1 MAILPRRA
9 RHRLILTLMK
19 TVATFMPGA
28 SYMAFAGSG
37 SAGQLC
43 RYIGQTGIGR
53 LLVVT
58 DRPLRE
64 LGLVDRATA
73 ELATAGVET
82 AVFDGVEP
90 DPTFGQ
96 VRAGVAAWREHGAE
110 AVLAVGG
117 GSSIDAAKI
126 IAAAATG
133 DRDPRDWVGFAKI
146 KHDVPPIYVI
156 PTTSGTGSEAT
167 IGSVLSDDETH
178 EKAVISAR
186 QLLPA
191 AVALDPD
198 LLLGL
203 PQPITAATGLDAL
216 THAVEA
222 YICEWDRGT
231 ARQHAA
237 AAVKLIFR
245 HLETAYRD
253 GSDREAREGMALA
266 AYYAG
271 IAINQVNVGNVHA
284 IAHQLG
290 GRYGIPHGLAN
301 SLVLPHVLEFTFAET
316 RPRLAELAELAGVAD
331 EGAGEEANARAFIAA
346 VRDLKKAVALPET
359 SEKIRAEDYDYLCE
373 LALKECEAYPV
384 PRMLDRE
391 GTLEILKNIST
402 DTG

>member
-1 MAILPRRA
+1 MPILPRKA
-9 RHRLILTLMK
+9 RHALILRLMK
-19 TVATFMPGA
+19 TVATFLPGA
-28 SYMAFAGSG
+28 SYMAFTGSG

-43 RYIGQTGIGR
+43 RYIGQMGIR
-53 LLVVT
+53 RVLVVT

-64 LGLVDRATA
+64 LGLVDRVTA
-73 ELATAGVET
+73 ALDEAGVDH

-96 VRAGVAAWREHGAE
+96 VTAGVAAWRKHGAE

-117 GSSIDAAKI
+117 GSSMDAAKI
-126 IAAAATG
+126 IAAAASS
-133 DRDPRDWVGFAKI
+133 DRDPHEWVGFAKI
-146 KHDVPPIYVI
+146 RHEVPPIYAI

-186 QLLPA
+186 PLLPA

-198 LLLGL
+198 LLMGL
-203 PQPITAATGLDAL
+203 PGPITAATGLDAL

-222 YICEWDRGT
+222 YICTWDRGT
-231 ARQHAA
+231 ARQNAA

-245 HLETAYRD
+245 HLEAAYRE
-253 GSDREAREGMALA
+253 GSNREAREGMSLA

-290 GRYGIPHGLAN
+290 GKYGIPHGLAN
-301 SLVLPHVLEFTFAET
+301 SLVLPHVLEFTFDET
-316 RPRLAELAELAGVAD
+316 RPQLAELAELAGVA
-331 EGAGEEANARAFIAA
+331 ESGAGEEANARAFIAA
-346 VRDLKKAVALPET
+346 VRDLKQAVGLPEE
-359 SEKIRAEDYDYLCE
+359 SDKIRPEDYDYLCE

-391 GTLEILKNIST
+391 GTIRILREISGKAA
-402 DTG
+402 

>member
-1 MAILPRRA
+1 VQILPRKA
-9 RHRLILTLMK
+9 RHALILRLMK
-19 TVATFMPGA
+19 IVATFLPGA
-28 SYMAFAGSG
+28 SYMAFTGSG

-43 RYIGQTGIGR
+43 RYIGQMGVRR

-58 DRPLRE
+58 DKPLRE

-73 ELATAGVET
+73 ELASAGVAC
-82 AVFDGVEP
+82 AVYDGIEP

-96 VRAGVAAWREHGAE
+96 VQAGVAAWRQHGAE

-117 GSSIDAAKI
+117 GSSMDAAKV
-126 IAAAATG
+126 IAAAATS
-133 DRDPRDWVGFAKI
+133 DRDPRQWVGFAKI
-146 KHDVPPIYVI
+146 KHDVPPIYAI

-167 IGSVLSDDETH
+167 IGSVLSDDRTH
-178 EKAVISAR
+178 EKGVISAR

-198 LLLGL
+198 LLTGL
-203 PQPITAATGLDAL
+203 PAPITAATGLDAL

-222 YICEWDRGT
+222 YICIWDRGT

-253 GSDREAREGMALA
+253 GSDREAREGMSLA

-290 GRYGIPHGLAN
+290 GKYGIPHGVAN
-301 SLVLPHVLEFTFAET
+301 SLVLPHVLEFTFDDT
-316 RPRLAELAELAGVAD
+316 RARLAELAELAGVA
-331 EGAGEEANARAFIAA
+331 EPGADEEAHARAFITA
-346 VRDLKKAVALPET
+346 VRQLRRSVGLPER
-359 SEKIRAEDYDYLCE
+359 SEKIRSEDYDYLCN
-373 LALKECEAYPV
+373 LALAECEAYPV

-391 GTLEILKNIST
+391 GTLAILREI
-402 DTG
+402 TGKPA

>member
-1 MAILPRRA
+1 MPILPRKA
-9 RHRLILTLMK
+9 RHALILRLMK
-19 TVATFMPGA
+19 TVAVFMPGA
-28 SYMAFAGSG
+28 SYMAFAGGG

-43 RYIGQTGIGR
+43 RYIGQTGIRR

-73 ELATAGVET
+73 ELASAGVEY

-96 VRAGVAAWREHGAE
+96 VQAGVAAWREHGAE

-117 GSSIDAAKI
+117 GSSMDAAKI
-126 IAAAATG
+126 IAAAATS
-133 DRDPRDWVGFAKI
+133 DKDPREWVGFAKI
-146 KHDVPPIYVI
+146 RHAVPPIYAI

-198 LLLGL
+198 LLMGL
-203 PQPITAATGLDAL
+203 PVPITAATGLDAL

-222 YICEWDRGT
+222 YICVWDRGT
-231 ARQHAA
+231 SRQHAA
-237 AAVKLIFR
+237 AAVRLIFR
-245 HLETAYRD
+245 HLENACRD
-253 GSDREAREGMALA
+253 GSDREARESLSLA

-290 GRYGIPHGLAN
+290 GKYGIPHGVAN
-301 SLVLPHVLEFTFAET
+301 SLVLPHVLEFTFEET
-316 RPRLAELAELAGVAD
+316 RGRLAELAELAGVAD
-331 EGAGEEANARAFIAA
+331 PAAGEEANARAFIAA
-346 VRDLKKAVALPET
+346 VRDLRRKVGLPES
-359 SEKIRAEDYDYLCE
+359 SEKIRPEDYDYLCE

-384 PRMLDRE
+384 PRMLDRD
-391 GTLEILKNIST
+391 GTLGILREIT
-402 DTG
+402 A